1 MTRALALSF
10 LIALGATLS
19 VGALPLAAQ
28 EQIDQDMVAR
38 IRAEGFDNSH
48 VLELFNHLTNV
59 IGPRL
64 TNSPGCLLYTTPS
77 PRD

>member
-28 EQIDQDMVAR
+28 EQIDQDMVLSL
-38 IRAEGFDNSH
+38 IH
-48 VLELFNHLTNV
+48 
-59 IGPRL
+59 I
-64 TNSPGCLLYTTPS
+64 
-77 PRD
+77 